1 MTLGVKVSAR
11 AARQIHEAARWWAAN
26 RPAAPGAVQ
35 GDLGQALELLALQPG
50 IGTPCV
56 GADLKDVRRPLL
68 GRIRYF
74 IYYRAA
80 GDTLEVLA
88 LWHTSRGEAPG
99 L

>member
-11 AARQIHEAARWWAAN
+11 AARQIHDAARWWAEN

-35 GDLGQALELLALQPG
+35 GDLGQALQLLALQPG
-50 IGTPCV
+50 IGTTCV
-56 GADLKDVRRPLL
+56 GAGLKGVRRLFL

-74 IYYRAA
+74 VYYRAT
-80 GDTLEVLA
+80 GDTLEVLS
-88 LWHTSRGEAPG
+88 LWHANRGGEPG